1 MIEER
6 SNMHKFLY
14 VLMALAILLI
24 PFNNLPYLNTILKE
38 LSFSATSYP
47 ILILMVI
54 MAFYILREKRIV
66 KVKDKSVYILIA
78 FVILCLV
85 LSLFNI
91 SEIMTNSFKGKSG
104 LRRLIFQ
111 YPMLVF
117 GAVTSYCFYYFLKRT
132 KITIWSIRRW
142 VLFSTIIASGYGF
155 IEMLNMLNII
165 DTSSILKA
173 VSNVI
178 QLYARGEL
186 YPRGIRTV
194 CGEASYFGM
203 YAAFVLPWIL
213 SYIYTEKT
221 YVKKGIFVVYALYFI
236 SLVLLSKSRMGLLIF
251 WLEFIIFAIGI
262 LIMRKNWKKKLITVL
277 LFPLVFLTS
286 NIVNK
291 VGFTEEVQYENTA
304 SNATVGAVVESLN
317 DENNMSNVARF
328 SMMKA
333 AFRIGNEH
341 LLTGVGVGQY
351 AFYATDNVDPD
362 DYRSSEVTRWL
373 DPEQTQY
380 WPTVFALHARIYA
393 ENGLIGLLLWVGLWA
408 YIGISLLVRYIKY
421 NDIKTLIL
429 VSSLAGVLLACFNVD
444 TYIYYPLWILIA
456 LHWRFGKENIEEN
469 SGEKDEEIFFDYGNL
484 WKRRRSK

>member
-1 MIEER
+1 
-6 SNMHKFLY
+6 
-14 VLMALAILLI
+14 
-24 PFNNLPYLNTILKE
+24 
-38 LSFSATSYP
+38 
-47 ILILMVI
+47 
-54 MAFYILREKRIV
+54 
-66 KVKDKSVYILIA
+66 
-78 FVILCLV
+78 
-85 LSLFNI
+85 
-91 SEIMTNSFKGKSG
+91 
-104 LRRLIFQ
+104 
-111 YPMLVF
+111 
-117 GAVTSYCFYYFLKRT
+117 
-132 KITIWSIRRW
+132 
-142 VLFSTIIASGYGF
+142 
-155 IEMLNMLNII
+155 MLNMLNII
-165 DTSSILKA
+165 DTSEILKA

-213 SYIYTEKT
+213 SYIYTEKE
-221 YVKKGIFVVYALYFI
+221 YWKKGISVVYALYFI
-236 SLVLLSKSRMGLLIF
+236 ALVLLSKSRMGLLIF
-251 WLEFIIFAIGI
+251 WLEFIIFTIGMI
-262 LIMRKNWKKKLITVL
+262 IMRGNWKKKIITVL

-304 SNATVGAVVESLN
+304 STETVGAVVESLN

-351 AFYATDNVDPD
+351 AFYATDNVEPD

-393 ENGLIGLLLWVGLWA
+393 ENGIICFLIWVGLWA
-408 YIGISLLVRYIKY
+408 YIGISLLIRYIKY

-429 VSSLAGVLLACFNVD
+429 MSSVAGVLLACFNVD
-444 TYIYYPLWILIA
+444 TYIYYPLWILIG
-456 LHWRFGKENIEEN
+456 LYWRFGKENIEEN
-469 SGEKDEEIFFDYGNL
+469 SGERDEEIFFNYGDL
-484 WKRRRSK
+484 WKRKRGRKLS